1 MMQKMTA
8 FDRNMAAVAFA
19 EANEPEQ
26 ARAFV
31 SASGKKSSKQSAGAS
46 AKKPVLQMVIFGAI
60 SLTGYIVIFNN
71 ERLVTTEFTMGGW
84 HAAYPVLTALL
95 FSFIHGAFASNLL
108 SVLGLEA
115 KKK

>member
-1 MMQKMTA
+1 MQEMTDNHRKTGSVA
-8 FDRNMAAVAFA
+8 MDDASQIGSRNTDKYAAG
-19 EANEPEQ
+19 
-26 ARAFV
+26 RTT
-31 SASGKKSSKQSAGAS
+31 
-46 AKKPVLQMVIFGAI
+46 KKPVMQMVLFGAI
-60 SLTGYIVIFNN
+60 SLTGYIVLFNN
-71 ERLVTTEFTMGGW
+71 EKLITTEFTMGGW

>member
-1 MMQKMTA
+1 MKEYDKKT
-8 FDRNMAAVAFA
+8 MADDFA
-19 EANEPEQ
+19 EAKEHEKTRESLPP
-26 ARAFV
+26 R
-31 SASGKKSSKQSAGAS
+31 
-46 AKKPVLQMVIFGAI
+46 KPVLQMVIFGAI
-60 SLTGYIVIFNN
+60 SLTGYLVIFNN

>member
-1 MMQKMTA
+1 MQNMTE
-8 FDRNMAAVAFA
+8 FDKNMAAVAFA
-19 EANEPEQ
+19 EANEHG
-26 ARAFV
+26 AAKDFV
-31 SASGKKSSKQSAGAS
+31 NSEGAKGKKTAGS
-46 AKKPVLQMVIFGAI
+46 PAKKPVLQMLLFGAV
-60 SLTGYIVIFNN
+60 SLTGYILLLRN
-71 ERLVTTEFTMGGW
+71 EKLITSEFTMGGW

>member
-1 MMQKMTA
+1 MQKMTA

-26 ARAFV
+26 ARQFV
-31 SASGKKSSKQSAGAS
+31 SDKKISKQTGGAQ
-46 AKKPVLQMVIFGAI
+46 ARKPVLQMVIFGVI
-60 SLTGYIVIFNN
+60 SLTGYIVLFSN
-71 ERLVTTEFTMGGW
+71 ERLITTEFTMGGW

>member
-1 MMQKMTA
+1 MKEYDKET
-8 FDRNMAAVAFA
+8 MADDFA
-19 EANEPEQ
+19 EAKEH
-26 ARAFV
+26 
-31 SASGKKSSKQSAGAS
+31 GKTRESLPHR
-46 AKKPVLQMVIFGAI
+46 KPVLQMVIFGVI
-60 SLTGYIVIFNN
+60 SLTGYIVLFSN
-71 ERLVTTEFTMGGW
+71 ERLITTEFTMGGW